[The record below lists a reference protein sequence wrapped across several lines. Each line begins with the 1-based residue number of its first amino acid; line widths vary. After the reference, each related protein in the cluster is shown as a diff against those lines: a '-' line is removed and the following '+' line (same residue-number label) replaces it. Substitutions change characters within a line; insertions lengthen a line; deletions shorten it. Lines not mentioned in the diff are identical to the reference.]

1 MSLSKRKFEIKGVI
15 AICRHPT
22 FHLKKLGYN
31 KCFGEK
37 ERACLLV
44 TITELREFIDYKE
57 KVDFQ
62 LSKIFYH
69 PN

>member
-1 MSLSKRKFEIKGVI
+1 MKTSMLSQGAI

-22 FHLKKLGYN
+22 CHLKSLSYT
-31 KCFGEK
+31 KCFGK
-37 ERACLLV
+37 VDKLCMLV

-62 LSKIFYH
+62 LSKLFYH
-69 PN
+69 AN